1 MAGGIVSRK
10 HNVRHDRSRSRYK
23 VRLAKRGLSRT
34 PTMTP
39 YDADKLARIA
49 RRDGASAAASGPDGS

>member
-1 MAGGIVSRK
+1 MSRK
-10 HNVRHDRSRSRYK
+10 HNVKHDRSPSRYK
-23 VRLAKRGLSRT
+23 DRLRKRGLSRT

-49 RRDGASAAASGPDGS
+49 RRDGASAAASDSDGS

>member
-1 MAGGIVSRK
+1 VSRK
-10 HNVRHDRSRSRYK
+10 HNTKHDRSPSRYK
-23 VRLAKRGLSRT
+23 HRLAKRGLSRT

-49 RRDGASAAASGPDGS
+49 RRVVASDAPEGSDGS